1 MKGKLIAQGT
11 GMPGMLNLCYKS
23 GLTSENSI
31 LEVTNY
37 ERGDWELYERVTD
50 RKE

>member
-11 GMPGMLNLCYKS
+11 GMPNMLNLCYGR
-23 GLTSENSI
+23 GLTNENSI

-37 ERGDWELYERVTD
+37 DRGDWEIYERVAD
-50 RKE
+50 GKE